1 MLFFHRKK
9 ITFKPIDPLDNG
21 LREEIAAE
29 QRESDHFE
37 LSDQVDM
44 TLPDKW
50 DAILADARQDP
61 DFTFVDD
68 EA

>member
-1 MLFFHRKK
+1 MLFFRRKK
-9 ITFKPIDPLDNG
+9 IAFDPIDPLDNG

-29 QRESDHFE
+29 RLEPDHFE
-37 LSDQVDM
+37 LSDQIDVA
-44 TLPDKW
+44 LPEKW

-61 DFTFVDD
+61 DFTFADD